1 MTLFTGFSVFTMF
14 NNHQK
19 MSQFLQLYYMYQIWH
34 FLSKLQTLPKDPRKE
49 NIYGKGDFFQKFSNT
64 VDQRNIETIVY
75 SHTYILMRSK
85 HTCNSMWKS
94 FFWCPSFY
102 HMYHMKWK
110 LEFFECHA
118 QIVYNN
124 LSCLSWFFKRISSM
138 DTNLNCLTKLLT
150 RKNPLKSVQM
160 FLSGNICFYK
170 CDEWF
175 EFWQ

>member
-1 MTLFTGFSVFTMF
+1 MF

-64 VDQRNIETIVY
+64 MDQRNIETIVY